1 LEDRLFRTAEGR
13 HRLNLDGMEI
23 AMENQPEEK
32 KPQAPEANPSPS
44 EQSPPPEEPIVLKEL
59 FPNSNQD
66 LDTLFPD
73 PGMKKLLK
81 DVARNRQK
89 NERFLK
95 KIRLDELPP
104 EEQDEDP
111 SKGS

>member
-1 LEDRLFRTAEGR
+1 
-13 HRLNLDGMEI
+13 MEI

-32 KPQAPEANPSPS
+32 KTQPPGSAPAPA
-44 EQSPPPEEPIVLKEL
+44 EQGLPDEEPIVLKEL
-59 FPNSNQD
+59 FPSSAQD
-66 LDTLFPD
+66 LDALFPD

-81 DVARNRQK
+81 EVARTRQK

-104 EEQDEDP
+104 EEKDEDP
-111 SKGS
+111 DPPKGA

>member
-1 LEDRLFRTAEGR
+1 
-13 HRLNLDGMEI
+13 
-23 AMENQPEEK
+23 MENQLEEK
-32 KPQAPEANPSPS
+32 KELPAEANPSPA
-44 EQSPPPEEPIVLKEL
+44 EQGPPPEEPIVLKDL
-59 FPNSNQD
+59 FPNANQD

-81 DVARNRQK
+81 DVARTRQK

-104 EEQDEDP
+104 EEIDEGADP
-111 SKGS
+111 LKGS